1 MTAAEGRG
9 NPSAATITVFDGH
22 CAECGGD
29 CAGHPQAVLPLAE
42 GLVERAAETIAARY
56 SHHTHTAYRGGWA
69 KWTAWADGAGLDSM
83 PAQPAGIV
91 AYLQALHESGAKA
104 STIAAARA
112 AIAAGHAAAGYQRNE
127 NPAYHPRIA
136 DFMAGIRRGAGRQR
150 QAAALLPIHLDA
162 VAATA
167 RKPRRARGGMESPA
181 AAAVRGAVDIAMVNI
196 LHDAALRISELA
208 GEISRGRVVREPIR
222 WRDISRAD
230 DGSGRL
236 ELARAKARGGEVVDS
251 VYLSPACMRA
261 LERVR
266 GAAGDP
272 VIPLSASQVVRR
284 LKAALTAAGYAGAGF
299 SGHSG
304 RVGLARAMS
313 AAGSPDSI
321 IARQAGWRD
330 NRMVNRYTRAESAAA
345 AAPYMRRAGDG
356 AGPAEAPNPPDLPIS
371 G

>member
-150 QAAALLPIHLDA
+150 QAAALLPVHLDA

-181 AAAVRGAVDIAMVNI
+181 AAAVRGALDVALANI
-196 LHDAALRISELA
+196 LHDGGLRISELA
-208 GEISRGRVVREPIR
+208 GEISRGRVVRGPIR

-236 ELARAKARGGEVVDS
+236 ELARAKARGRRGGGLG
-251 VYLSPACMRA
+251 LSFA
-261 LERVR
+261 RV
-266 GAAGDP
+266 
-272 VIPLSASQVVRR
+272 
-284 LKAALTAAGYAGAGF
+284 YAGAGT
-299 SGHSG
+299 G
-304 RVGLARAMS
+304 
-313 AAGSPDSI
+313 AGGGGGSSHTAFR
-321 IARQAGWRD
+321 IAD
-330 NRMVNRYTRAESAAA
+330 CAAA
-345 AAPYMRRAGDG
+345 EGGVDGGGICRRRIFRA
-356 AGPAEAPNPPDLPIS
+356 
-371 G
+371 

>member
-1 MTAAEGRG
+1 MELSG
-9 NPSAATITVFDGH
+9 NPGAVTTTVFDGH
-22 CAECGGD
+22 CPECGGD
-29 CAGHPQAVLPLAE
+29 CAGHPQAVLSLAE
-42 GLVERAAETIAARY
+42 GLVERAAETISARF
-56 SHHTHTAYRGGWA
+56 SHHTTTAYNGGWGRWA
-69 KWTAWADGAGLDSM
+69 AWADGAGLTAM

-104 STIAAARA
+104 ATIAAARA
-112 AIAAGHAAAGYQRNE
+112 AIAAGHAAAGYQRND

-181 AAAVRGAVDIAMVNI
+181 AAALRGAIDIAMTNL
-196 LHDAALRISELA
+196 LHDGGLRLCEIA
-208 GEISRGRVVREPIR
+208 GENSRGRLVREPIR

-236 ELARAKARGGEVVDS
+236 ELVRAKGRGGEVVDS
-251 VYLSPACMRA
+251 VYLSPICMRA
-261 LERVR
+261 LEPVR
-266 GAAGDP
+266 GADGDP
-272 VIPLSASQVVRR
+272 VIPLSASQIVRR
-284 LKAALTAAGYAGAGF
+284 LKAALSAAGYAGAGF

-313 AAGSPDSI
+313 AAGSPDSVV
-321 IARQAGWRD
+321 ARQAGWRD
-330 NRMVNRYTRAESAAA
+330 GRMVSRYTRGESAAA

-356 AGPAEAPNPPDLPIS
+356 AGPAEARNPPDLAVS